1 MFAESLVMISQY
13 HHDSRKVELRS
24 GPFVKEISVTHI
36 VTSNLN
42 PPLHKIYMEEFG
54 KLCHN

>member
-1 MFAESLVMISQY
+1 MISRY

-24 GPFVKEISVTHI
+24 GPIVKELNETHI
-36 VTSNLN
+36 VISNLN

-54 KLCHN
+54 KLCKN